1 MCRPNRSVT
10 ALAIALA
17 ASVVAMAA
25 PKFLSVWKAPEARP
39 GMFAGK
45 KVGALL
51 ISDDHSLRMSAEEA
65 LSRELTSRGAQG
77 VAAYRLV
84 PKEELKDAEKAR
96 GWFERNGVEGV
107 VALRPVSAEKERT
120 YTPYIWSQP
129 YYGTL
134 WGYYG
139 YGWGSVYD
147 PGSFREDTIVTVETM
162 IYSVPQN
169 KLLWAA
175 VSQTKNP
182 RELQKFISELAVA
195 TVKEFKKHVS

>member
-1 MCRPNRSVT
+1 MHRPNRGVYVLVAT
-10 ALAIALA
+10 LT
-17 ASVVAMAA
+17 ASVVATAA
-25 PKFLSVWKAPEARP
+25 PKFVSVWKAPEARP
-39 GMFAGK
+39 GMFTGK
-45 KVGALL
+45 KVSALL

-65 LSRELTSRGAQG
+65 MSRELTSRGAQG
-77 VAAYRLV
+77 IAAYRLV
-84 PKEELKDAEKAR
+84 PREELKDAEKAR

-107 VALRPVSAEKERT
+107 VVLRPVSAEKERT
-120 YTPYIWSQP
+120 YTPYIWTQP

-139 YGWGSVYD
+139 YGWSGLYD

-182 RELQKFISELAVA
+182 KELQKFISELAVA